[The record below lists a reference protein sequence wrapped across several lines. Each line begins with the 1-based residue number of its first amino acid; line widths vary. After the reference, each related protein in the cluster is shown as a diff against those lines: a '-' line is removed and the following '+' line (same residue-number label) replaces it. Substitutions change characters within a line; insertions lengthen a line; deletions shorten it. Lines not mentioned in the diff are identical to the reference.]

1 MQYTL
6 WWYIPCFS
14 DGNGGGCDNGVTLFV
29 TLLGAV
35 MVDMFIFIVDV
46 GNWMYCSRNSAMV
59 LFGQLGC
66 SLLLQWWTMGSLMQ
80 LYHMA
85 LCNCISSDCGN
96 FSNTFLQKVI
106 WTGYTRA
113 VEFLCGGECGRLCM
127 TLADFGKL
135 QQTLANFR
143 RFLQVMTDFGKP
155 LQPLEELLEF
165 ARNSQTFTGF
175 GIFYHAKADF
185 DRFWQTLAVFGRL
198 YRLWQALTGFCRP
211 GQALAGFGRF
221 WQTLTDFGRL

>member
-14 DGNGGGCDNGVTLFV
+14 DGNDGGCDKGVTLFV

-35 MVDMFIFIVDV
+35 MVDMFIFFVDV

-66 SLLLQWWTMGSLMQ
+66 SLLLLWWTMGSLMQ
-80 LYHMA
+80 LYDVT

-96 FSNTFLQKVI
+96 FSNTLSQKVI

-113 VEFLCGGECGRLCM
+113 VEFLWGENV
-127 TLADFGKL
+127 ADFAWL
-135 QQTLANFR
+135 WQALVNFSRLWQTLTNFC
-143 RFLQVMTDFGKP
+143 RFSQTLTEFGEP
-155 LQPLEELLEF
+155 SQPLSELLEF
-165 ARNSQTFTGF
+165 DRLSQTFTGF
-175 GIFYHAKADF
+175 GIFYHA
-185 DRFWQTLAVFGRL
+185 
-198 YRLWQALTGFCRP
+198 
-211 GQALAGFGRF
+211 
-221 WQTLTDFGRL
+221 

>member
-14 DGNGGGCDNGVTLFV
+14 ESNGGGCDNGVTLFV
-29 TLLGAV
+29 TLLGDV
-35 MVDMFIFIVDV
+35 MVDLFIFIVDV

-66 SLLLQWWTMGSLMQ
+66 SLLLLWWTMGSLMQ

-113 VEFLCGGECGRLCM
+113 VEFLCGGDV
-127 TLADFGKL
+127 ADFAWL
-135 QQTLANFR
+135 WQTLVNFSR
-143 RFLQVMTDFGKP
+143 LWQTFADFRKLWQTLTDFGEP
-155 LQPLEELLEF
+155 LQPLAELLEF
-165 ARNSQTFTGF
+165 ARLSQTFTGF
-175 GIFYHAKADF
+175 GIFYHA
-185 DRFWQTLAVFGRL
+185 
-198 YRLWQALTGFCRP
+198 
-211 GQALAGFGRF
+211 
-221 WQTLTDFGRL
+221 

>member
-1 MQYTL
+1 MCNDIFSDWQFSRNEINMQYTL

-14 DGNGGGCDNGVTLFV
+14 DSNGDDCDNGVILLV

-66 SLLLQWWTMGSLMQ
+66 SLLLLWWTMGSLMQ
-80 LYHMA
+80 LYDVT

-96 FSNTFLQKVI
+96 FSNTLSQKVI

-113 VEFLCGGECGRLCM
+113 VEFLWGGM
-127 TLADFGKL
+127 
-135 QQTLANFR
+135 
-143 RFLQVMTDFGKP
+143 
-155 LQPLEELLEF
+155 
-165 ARNSQTFTGF
+165 
-175 GIFYHAKADF
+175 
-185 DRFWQTLAVFGRL
+185 WQTLH
-198 YRLWQALTGFCRP
+198 
-211 GQALAGFGRF
+211 
-221 WQTLTDFGRL
+221 DFGRLW